1 MFTIDPETNVGFLLH
16 DVSRLMRAWF
26 DERAAALGLTRAQ
39 WRVLVHLGPRQGI
52 NQRSLAEIL
61 ELDNVTLC
69 RHIDRLERDGWLERR
84 PDPED
89 RRAWRLYLSEASH
102 PTLAKMEALAAET
115 QATALSDLSS
125 DQRALFIE
133 TLVKIKSN
141 LASDAADTG
150 GDDIDDIPTAHGGTG
165 IGLKTGA

>member
-1 MFTIDPETNVGFLLH
+1 MFTMDPETSVGFLLH

-84 PDPED
+84 RDPED

-102 PTLAKMEALAAET
+102 PTLKKMEGLAAET
-115 QATALSDLSS
+115 QAAALMDLSP
-125 DQRALFIE
+125 DQRSFFIE
-133 TLVKIKSN
+133 TLVKIKAN
-141 LASDAADTG
+141 LAPQNGDIGT
-150 GDDIDDIPTAHGGTG
+150 DDINEAPADHGRAGRDV
-165 IGLKTGA
+165 KTGA

>member
-1 MFTIDPETNVGFLLH
+1 MDPETNIGFLLH

-26 DERAAALGLTRAQ
+26 DERASALGLTRAQ

-102 PTLAKMEALAAET
+102 PTLKKMERLAAET
-115 QATALSDLSS
+115 QAAALSDLSL
-125 DQRALFIE
+125 DQRASFIE
-133 TLVKIKSN
+133 TLVKIKAN
-141 LASDAADTG
+141 LTPKDDKIGA
-150 GDDIDDIPTAHGGTG
+150 DDIDEAPSDHGRGDRDM
-165 IGLKTGA
+165 KTGT